1 MSYVTPKIKSV
12 RMDDVLS
19 QVGPARALMYVPGAD
34 GGTSSSSGSQSSS
47 SSSSSSS
54 S

>member
-19 QVGPARALMYVPGAD
+19 QMGPARALMYVPGSD
-34 GGTSSSSGSQSSS
+34 GGSSS
-47 SSSSSSS
+47 SSSSSGSS
-54 S
+54 C